1 MSRRLQERHR
11 SLREAEVFLE
21 DVPRAG
27 SFRVALVW
35 PNLYFVGMSNL
46 GFQAVYRLLNR
57 TPDVVCERAFLP
69 DDEDKAELERTGSP
83 LVSFETGTPLRD
95 FDAVAFSI
103 SFENDYLHVLQV
115 LRLAGIPL
123 RAKDR
128 GPRDPVVILGGAAMF
143 LNPEP
148 LAPFADLVAV
158 GEGEPMVPRMMEA
171 LLGAAD
177 PRKGLEALQPK
188 DGFYVPSRYEV
199 RYHADGTVAAYD
211 GPGRVTRQRG
221 WPGAMGFPQSVILT
235 PHTEMS
241 MKYMVEISRGCPCM
255 CRFCW
260 AGYNYLPV
268 RGFTRSEL
276 VARAREVRAV
286 ARKIGLVSTAVCDHP
301 EIDGIVDDL
310 AAMDYEVSVA
320 SLRLDDLTPQFV
332 FKLADTGVQG
342 LTLAPECGSDRMR
355 RILNKQFTNA
365 EILDKATWIFE
376 NGIQNLK
383 LYYMVGPALRGARG
397 RRGDRRPHRPDPR
410 ADARGRARPRPD
422 RAHPPVGEPLRAE
435 AGDALPVAAHGGPEG
450 DRPQAPV
457 PAEGLRPDAERGRGH
472 QERADGRRAV
482 GARPRRPARGG
493 RPRAPGDAGARPQA
507 RARAR
512 RASTRPSTSSAA
524 GRRTRSCPGTSSTT
538 GSARTTS
545 GRSSSSSR
553 AGAALAA
560 LPRDPGL
567 HPLRRLR
574 RDAEPLL
581 PLPEKWKGRE
591 TRPSTGGQP
600 TPAEAAP
607 GPPGSATPG
616 GCASSARRRPSPPR
630 PSSTRRR
637 GRRPRRCRPRRGRA
651 APPRRRRAR
660 SPGVS
665 TPRRCMK
672 PKGS

>member
-95 FDAVAFSI
+95 FDAVAFSV
-103 SFENDYLHVLQV
+103 SFENDYRHVLQV

-123 RAKDR
+123 RARDR
-128 GPRDPVVILGGAAMF
+128 GPRDPLVILGGAAMF

-177 PRKGLEALQPK
+177 PRQGLEALAPK

-199 RYHADGTVAAYD
+199 CYHDDGTVAAYD
-211 GPGRVTRQRG
+211 GPRRVTRQRG

-268 RGFTRSEL
+268 RGFTRAEL
-276 VARAREVRAV
+276 VARAREVRGATD
-286 ARKIGLVSTAVCDHP
+286 RIGLVSTAVCDHP
-301 EIDGIVDDL
+301 EIGGIVDDL
-310 AAMDYEVSVA
+310 AALDYEVSVA
-320 SLRLDDLTPQFV
+320 SLRLDDLTPDFV
-332 FKLADTGVQG
+332 LKLADTGVQG

-355 RILNKQFTNA
+355 RVLNKRFTNA

-376 NGIQNLK
+376 NGIENLK
-383 LYYMVGPALRGARG
+383 LYYMVGLPFEEHEDVEAIVTLTEGIRARMLEVARG
-397 RRGDRRPHRPDPR
+397 RGRIGRIHPSVNPFVPKPGTPYQWLPMEDPKETDRKLQYLRKAFARMPNVDAICKSARTGAVQSALALGDRRVASALEATVTQGLDLRRALRETGLDP
-410 ADARGRARPRPD
+410 AFYLFRGRARD
-422 RAHPPVGEPLRAE
+422 EV
-435 AGDALPVAAHGGPEG
+435 LPWDLVDNGVSKDYLWKE
-450 DRPQAPV
+450 
-457 PAEGLRPDAERGRGH
+457 LERSR
-472 QERADGRRAV
+472 QERLS
-482 GARPRRPARGG
+482 PH
-493 RPRAPGDAGARPQA
+493 
-507 RARAR
+507 
-512 RASTRPSTSSAA
+512 
-524 GRRTRSCPGTSSTT
+524 CPEIQGCIRCGVCVETPNPFY
-538 GSARTTS
+538 R
-545 GRSSSSSR
+545 
-553 AGAALAA
+553 
-560 LPRDPGL
+560 
-567 HPLRRLR
+567 
-574 RDAEPLL
+574 
-581 PLPEKWKGRE
+581 LPEKWKDRE
-591 TRPSTGGQP
+591 TLPLY
-600 TPAEAAP
+600 
-607 GPPGSATPG
+607 
-616 GCASSARRRPSPPR
+616 SARLRQRRS
-630 PSSTRRR
+630 
-637 GRRPRRCRPRRGRA
+637 
-651 APPRRRRAR
+651 
-660 SPGVS
+660 
-665 TPRRCMK
+665 
-672 PKGS
+672 